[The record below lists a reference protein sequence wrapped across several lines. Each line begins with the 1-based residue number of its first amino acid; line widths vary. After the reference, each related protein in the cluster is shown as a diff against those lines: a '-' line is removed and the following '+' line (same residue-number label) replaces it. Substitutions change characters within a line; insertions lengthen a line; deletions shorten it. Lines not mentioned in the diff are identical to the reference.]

1 MRPHVT
7 WFIVAHRWP
16 KLAPPRCAC
25 GPEAPGG
32 LKLTAPHGPVYY
44 REKFVTQPR
53 SSLALAL
60 LQYRGIRPGI
70 APTIAAGA
78 LIVGV
83 VVGSIHLF
91 ALGQSGTVITEGQ
104 GTLRALHSYNTA
116 LERWLSL
123 VMGADS
129 SLDVAERVH
138 VRDSV
143 GIALRV
149 QLREFQFALI
159 DSVDRMLVNEVLG
172 DVARPGAT
180 EVGNLGVGVNG
191 RRAMIELA
199 ARQDSALFAAM
210 ARYHQSQIL
219 AAFVLGLTVVAAAV
233 LVVPMSWMYL
243 RYKQGIPP
251 GL

>member
-1 MRPHVT
+1 MALDSRVRTTHV
-7 WFIVAHRWP
+7 H
-16 KLAPPRCAC
+16 
-25 GPEAPGG
+25 
-32 LKLTAPHGPVYY
+32 

-53 SSLALAL
+53 SSLAMAL

-70 APTIAAGA
+70 ALTIAAGA

-83 VVGSIHLF
+83 VVGTINLL
-91 ALGQSGTVITEGQ
+91 ALDRSGTVIAEGQ

-123 VMGADS
+123 VIGADT
-129 SLDVAERVH
+129 SLDAADRVH

-149 QLREFQFALI
+149 QLREFQIALV
-159 DSVDRMLVNEVLG
+159 DSVDRVLVNEVLG

-180 EVGNLGVGVNG
+180 EVGNLGVGVSG

-199 ARQDSALFAAM
+199 ARQDSALFDAM
-210 ARYHQSQIL
+210 ARYNRSQLL
-219 AAFVLGLTVVAAAV
+219 AAFILGLTVVAAAV

-243 RYKQGIPP
+243 RYKKGIPP
-251 GL
+251 AL